1 MEIDGYKAVIQF
13 DPDIDMFRGEF
24 IGLNGGADFY
34 ARDIAGLRKEGAASL
49 KVFLEMCEEDGVEPR
64 RWYSGKFNL
73 RISPELHVISA
84 ADPARKET
92 SRTLDRWTGPNDSL
106 ASLWA
111 NPANCSFWPF
121 NGTARSPGLGC
132 TEMKLRPFQRAF
144 IRGATAPG
152 IDTAALST
160 PRGQG
165 KSWLAAYLLARVL
178 YAIRRSVPAGHGV
191 GSLCRDFGAGQW
203 IVFRFLRAT
212 LEDRG
217 GYSFTDSANRIS

>member
-1 MEIDGYKAVIQF
+1 MDTDVGAVASIRGLATAEWSGTVRNTMELDGHKAVIQF
-13 DPDIDMFRGEF
+13 HPDIDMFRGEF

-73 RISPELHVISA
+73 RISPEMHVISA

-132 TEMKLRPFQRAF
+132 TEMKLRPFQRE
-144 IRGATAPG
+144 RLG
-152 IDTAALST
+152 SS
-160 PRGQG
+160 RR
-165 KSWLAAYLLARVL
+165 LLAL
-178 YAIRRSVPAGHGV
+178 IP
-191 GSLCRDFGAGQW
+191 
-203 IVFRFLRAT
+203 I
-212 LEDRG
+212 
-217 GYSFTDSANRIS
+217 

>member
-111 NPANCSFWPF
+111 NPANCSFWPLQWHRPVPGSWVHRDEAQTVSAGF
-121 NGTARSPGLGC
+121 HPWRDGSGDRHGGAFDASRPGEKLAGRLPTRSGSLRHPTICSGRARSRFFVPGLWS
-132 TEMKLRPFQRAF
+132 RPVDRFFASCGQR
-144 IRGATAPG
+144 
-152 IDTAALST
+152 
-160 PRGQG
+160 
-165 KSWLAAYLLARVL
+165 
-178 YAIRRSVPAGHGV
+178 
-191 GSLCRDFGAGQW
+191 
-203 IVFRFLRAT
+203 
-212 LEDRG
+212 
-217 GYSFTDSANRIS
+217 